1 MKITDLLL
9 GLGSIAAGV
18 LTLIN
23 REFWQVG
30 ISLTIA
36 GFLMLYF
43 SEYISKISE
52 NEIDIKKLKEK
63 LIIYERL
70 SKLEA
75 RFSNCE

>member
-43 SEYISKISE
+43 SEHISKISE
-52 NEIDIKKLKEK
+52 SEIEIKKLKEK

-75 RFSNCE
+75 GFSNE